1 MHPVTLGALSIL
13 LVNDLLFKALWPGE
27 WIPGKLS
34 DLAWMTFAPPLLA
47 YILSFATPRSA
58 PGQLTAFATAYLG
71 LPLLYAAFNTFPS
84 VHDAVLGIISVFGGD
99 GPRSPLDPTDSLVIP
114 FAMAAALWI
123 WHRRPLEME
132 GLRARFAVLMASVA
146 ALASIA
152 SSYATDW
159 GVTDVGRTTS
169 GALGATTS
177 GDFNRSLFY
186 ESMDGGLTWT
196 VQEAAAPLQ
205 EEEDEAES
213 SWGLRAEGPSRV
225 FYAMDGLVTME
236 TPSGEIELYSYEYLQ
251 SGGNQWMQALDKK
264 DIEYRVIATGVHDL
278 FYDAESG
285 NLIVAMGLQGVV
297 VIASDGTATRVAVG
311 RYSPTDFSFGNK
323 LRTYISSMMLSA
335 NAVYIWVPFLLTFS
349 FAALALTA
357 SKASA
362 GPRCCFALAAVISVL
377 LALMHGVYPHELGR
391 PWDADELAVGNIF
404 FFRTGYGLIPL
415 LLTVGGL
422 VWARPAWGQVL
433 ATAAASVGM
442 LPLIGVGALVLF
454 ETGVSIA
461 TAVAVGL
468 VGSAAFG
475 LWMYQRRMQRGS
487 PSALE

>member
-13 LVNDLLFKALWPGE
+13 LVNDLVFKALWPGA

-34 DLAWMTFAPPLLA
+34 DFAWMTFAPPLLA

-58 PGQLTAFATAYLG
+58 PWQSTAFAAAYLG

-84 VHDAVLGIISVFGGD
+84 VHDAVLGIIGVFGGD

-123 WHRRPLEME
+123 WHRPPLGME

-152 SSYATDW
+152 SSYSTDW
-159 GVTDVGRTTS
+159 GITDVGRTGS
-169 GALGATTS
+169 GALGAKTS
-177 GDFNRSLFY
+177 GNLNRSVY

-196 VQEAAAPLQ
+196 VQEEPAPLQ

-213 SWGLRAEGPSRV
+213 FWGLRAEGPAGV

-236 TPSGEIELYSYEYLQ
+236 TPSGERELYSYEYLQ
-251 SGGNQWMQALDKK
+251 SGGNQWMQALDKR
-264 DIEYRVIATGVHDL
+264 DIENRVIATRVHDL

-297 VIASDGTATRVAVG
+297 VIAPDGTATRAAVG

-323 LRTYISSMMLSA
+323 LRTYITSMMRSA
-335 NAVYIWVPFLLTFS
+335 NAVYIWVSLLLTFS
-349 FAALALTA
+349 FAALALTV
-357 SKASA
+357 SKASV
-362 GPRCCFALAAVISVL
+362 GPRCCFALAVLISSI
-377 LALMHGVYPHELGR
+377 LALFHGVYPYEPGR
-391 PWDADELAVGNIF
+391 PWDGGGVPAGNILIF
-404 FFRTGYGLIPL
+404 LTGYGLIPL
-415 LLTVGGL
+415 LLTIGGL
-422 VWARPAWGQVL
+422 VWARPARRQVL
-433 ATAAASVGM
+433 ATVAASIAM

-454 ETGVSIA
+454 EAGERDA

-468 VGSAAFG
+468 VGSVAFG
-475 LWMYQRRMQRGS
+475 LWVYQRRMQRGA
-487 PSALE
+487 PSA